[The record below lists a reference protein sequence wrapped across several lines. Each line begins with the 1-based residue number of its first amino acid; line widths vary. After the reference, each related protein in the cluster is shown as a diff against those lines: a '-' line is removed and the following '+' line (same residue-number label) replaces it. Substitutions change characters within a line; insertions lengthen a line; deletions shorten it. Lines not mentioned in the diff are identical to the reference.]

1 VGLVGRLAG
10 IVPNHLAIAWWGL
23 AKPRISEKAPLL
35 IVQGV
40 VLGDERVLLSVRS
53 DLHGWELPG
62 GNPGAGEPDEAALRR
77 EIFEETGV
85 EVAVERHVGDYV
97 RTGFRPHTARV
108 FLCRATGG
116 ELRPSAETPSVRW
129 FPIRQVPE
137 TLFPWY
143 RAPLEDA
150 LADLSEPVERREYQ
164 GRATVWAGMKIDFRM
179 RLSNDCAG
187 LVPGPD
193 PHLPIGRDVP

>member
-23 AKPRISEKAPLL
+23 VRPRVWEKEPLL

-40 VLGDERVLLSVRS
+40 VLDGQRVLLGVRS

-62 GNPGAGEPDEAALRR
+62 GTPRAGESEEAAVCR
-77 EIFEETGV
+77 EIYEETGA
-85 EVAVERHVGDYV
+85 EVAAERHVGDYV

-116 ELRPSAETPSVRW
+116 ALRPSAETLRVRW
-129 FPIRQVPE
+129 FPIRQIPD

-150 LADLSEPVERREYQ
+150 LAGLPGPVERHEYQ
-164 GRATVWAGMKIDFRM
+164 GGAAVWAGMKIDFRM
-179 RLSNDCAG
+179 RVTGDRAG
-187 LVPGPD
+187 SSRRGD
-193 PHLPIGRDVP
+193 P

>member
-1 VGLVGRLAG
+1 MGLVGRLAG
-10 IVPNHLAIAWWGL
+10 IVPNHLTIAWWGL
-23 AKPRISEKAPLL
+23 VKPRVWEKAPLV

-40 VLGDERVLLSVRS
+40 VLDGQRVLLSVRS

-62 GNPGAGEPDEAALRR
+62 GNPGAGEPEEAAMRR
-77 EIFEETGV
+77 EILEETGI
-85 EVAVERHVGDYV
+85 EVAVERRVGDYV

-116 ELRPSAETPSVRW
+116 VLRPSAETPSVRW
-129 FPIRQVPE
+129 FPIEEIPD

-150 LADLSEPVERREYQ
+150 LADLPEPVERHEYQ
-164 GRATVWAGMKIDFRM
+164 GRASIWAGVKIDFRM
-179 RLSNDCAG
+179 RVSDDLAG
-187 LVPGPD
+187 SSGGGVS
-193 PHLPIGRDVP
+193 

>member
-23 AKPRISEKAPLL
+23 VKPRVWETAPLV

-40 VLGDERVLLSVRS
+40 VREGDRVLLSIRS

-62 GNPGAGEPDEAALRR
+62 GEPGAGETHEAAVRR
-77 EIFEETGV
+77 EVFEETGV
-85 EVAVERHVGDYV
+85 EVAVERRVGDYV

-108 FLCRATGG
+108 YLCRPTGG
-116 ELRPSAETPSVRW
+116 SLRPSAETPSVRW
-129 FPIRQVPE
+129 FRIGQVPD

-150 LADLSEPVERREYQ
+150 LADLPEPVERREHQ
-164 GRATVWAGMKIDFRM
+164 GRAAVWAGMKIDLRM
-179 RLSNDCAG
+179 RVSDDRAG
-187 LVPGPD
+187 SPRP
-193 PHLPIGRDVP
+193 